1 MKSQPVTI
9 AVKVHAVA
17 SINGEA
23 VKATVENSTYY
34 VICTNDT
41 ERKWTMKELL
51 SIYKKQSVV
60 ERNWRCLKDKRL
72 LVNTLYLESPSRI
85 NALMW
90 VMTLALLIY
99 SATEYLMR
107 KKMEEQRLTVPT
119 PDHKNE
125 LSRPSLMR
133 VYQYLANSNISLTY
147 SPGTEFVR
155 LTGVPLDMQQILL
168 SMGEKWCRYYI
179 SDTYRPYIASAD

>member
-1 MKSQPVTI
+1 MKSLSLLLLKFMLLKD
-9 AVKVHAVA
+9 KVNQKSSDAEVEKVLRA
-17 SINGEA
+17 E
-23 VKATVENSTYY
+23 VKAAVENSTYY

-60 ERNWRCLKDKRL
+60 ERNRRCIKDKRL

-155 LTGVPLDMQQILL
+155 LT
-168 SMGEKWCRYYI
+168 
-179 SDTYRPYIASAD
+179 

>member
-1 MKSQPVTI
+1 
-9 AVKVHAVA
+9 
-17 SINGEA
+17 
-23 VKATVENSTYY
+23 
-34 VICTNDT
+34 
-41 ERKWTMKELL
+41 MKELL

-60 ERNWRCLKDKRL
+60 ERKWRCLKDKRL

-90 VMTLALLIY
+90 IMTLALLIY

-107 KKMEEQRLTVPT
+107 KKMEEQRLTDPT
-119 PDHKNE
+119 TDHKNE
-125 LSRPSLMR
+125 LSRPPLMR

-168 SMGEKWCRYYI
+168 SMGEE
-179 SDTYRPYIASAD
+179 

>member
-1 MKSQPVTI
+1 
-9 AVKVHAVA
+9 
-17 SINGEA
+17 
-23 VKATVENSTYY
+23 
-34 VICTNDT
+34 
-41 ERKWTMKELL
+41 
-51 SIYKKQSVV
+51 
-60 ERNWRCLKDKRL
+60 
-72 LVNTLYLESPSRI
+72 
-85 NALMW
+85 
-90 VMTLALLIY
+90 MTLALLIY

-147 SPGTEFVR
+147 TSCTEFVR
-155 LTGVPLDMQQILL
+155 LTGVPLDMPILL
-168 SMGEKWCRYYI
+168 SMGEEWCRYYI

>member
-1 MKSQPVTI
+1 M
-9 AVKVHAVA
+9 
-17 SINGEA
+17 
-23 VKATVENSTYY
+23 
-34 VICTNDT
+34 DD
-41 ERKWTMKELL
+41 
-51 SIYKKQSVV
+51 
-60 ERNWRCLKDKRL
+60 ERNWRCLKDKRV

-119 PDHKNE
+119 PDHKNV

-168 SMGEKWCRYYI
+168 SMGEEWCRYYI
-179 SDTYRPYIASAD
+179 SDTYRPYIASAV